1 MSRRLYI
8 LMLSF
13 SFVLFNSCTLHN
25 TNNIQIDGNN
35 ITLLIDRPSVGIV
48 GINEW
53 HWPNLDEALDDLYS
67 QFKHHNP
74 YVTKYDSYNIY
85 VKLRVKVRD
94 KYGNENY
101 QYEDAHFL
109 VKVAGDEIEKYKSVG
124 YMDNS
129 LELSSK
135 IRSVVDKTTKTIH
148 LIF

>member
-1 MSRRLYI
+1 MSKKLYI

-13 SFVLFNSCTLHN
+13 IFVLFNSCTLHN

-48 GINEW
+48 GFNQW
-53 HWPNLDEALDDLYS
+53 HWPNLNEALGDLYS

-85 VKLRVKVRD
+85 VRLRVKERD

-101 QYEDAHFL
+101 QYEGKHFL
-109 VKVAGDEIEKYKSVG
+109 VKVAGDEIEKYQSVG
-124 YMDNS
+124 YMDS
-129 LELSSK
+129 GLELSSK
-135 IRSVVDKTTKTIH
+135 IRSVVEKTTECIH
-148 LIF
+148 LSF